1 VVFLDQGLQAAL
13 FAATAVIAA
22 AVATR
27 MKWRLFSMPA
37 RAAATYLGVVL
48 LLCKTLGAAIYA
60 ILAVPMVLFLKPKA
74 WVNFACGIGLLI
86 CAYPLLRT
94 FDIIPVHHI
103 TSAAMA
109 ISKERSTSFAVRVEN
124 EDLLLAKG
132 NKKPAFGWGAWARN
146 RIYDRK
152 SGTDVSTTDGE
163 WIIQFSTFGW
173 LGYLS
178 LFGLLTSSL
187 MRARGGVRGP
197 VTEASVV
204 LGGLSLLLAIN
215 LIDLLPNANLVPLTY
230 LIAGSVAG
238 CVRARSSRKS
248 VPQRLDN
255 SERTA
260 VAA

>member
-1 VVFLDQGLQAAL
+1 
-13 FAATAVIAA
+13 
-22 AVATR
+22 
-27 MKWRLFSMPA
+27 
-37 RAAATYLGVVL
+37 
-48 LLCKTLGAAIYA
+48 
-60 ILAVPMVLFLKPKA
+60 
-74 WVNFACGIGLLI
+74 
-86 CAYPLLRT
+86 
-94 FDIIPVHHI
+94 
-103 TSAAMA
+103 MA

-248 VPQRLDN
+248 APQRLDN
-255 SERTA
+255 SER
-260 VAA
+260 AAAAG